1 MPGQLVSVLVVMQRS
16 SGTARMARFRPSW
29 IVEQQKGGRSPR
41 VLPCPTR
48 IEAGS
53 GYCQTDDMAL
63 TRADLVGMD
72 PEQIRDTA
80 ACYGLSADDL
90 TDDELFTEFADYLD
104 DMGVLHGE

>member
-1 MPGQLVSVLVVMQRS
+1 
-16 SGTARMARFRPSW
+16 
-29 IVEQQKGGRSPR
+29 
-41 VLPCPTR
+41 
-48 IEAGS
+48 
-53 GYCQTDDMAL
+53 MAL
-63 TRADLVGMD
+63 TRADLTGMD